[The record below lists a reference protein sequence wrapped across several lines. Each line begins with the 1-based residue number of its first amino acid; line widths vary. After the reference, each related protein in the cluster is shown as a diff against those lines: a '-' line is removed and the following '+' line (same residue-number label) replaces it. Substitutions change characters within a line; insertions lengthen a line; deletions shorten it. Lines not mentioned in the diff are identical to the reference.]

1 MFVMVG
7 PPRARRACGM
17 NLCGMNL
24 MAGSASAAA
33 RSAFSIAPAT
43 FGFDPARRSLCLA
56 NSG

>member
-1 MFVMVG
+1 MVG
-7 PPRARRACGM
+7 PPRATRACGM

-24 MAGSASAAA
+24 MASSASAAA
-33 RSAFSIAPAT
+33 RSAFWIAPAT